1 MSLLADVLRLLL
13 QGFQQGAIYI
23 LLAVGLS
30 IILGTLKFVNFAHGA
45 LYLIGLYIGLLV
57 SQTTTFS
64 NGQVAQWGYATLG
77 LGLSFWAALVIAPV
91 VVFIVGLLMERFVA
105 RPFYDRSPVEQ
116 ILVTFGLAIVIQQL
130 FRLLFSGSSHTLR
143 PPQGT
148 FLGIVP
154 FSGPVSLPLVGNFPA
169 WRLWVIGITAVLVL
183 FVYLLIERTDFGLV
197 VRAGTQDA
205 EMVELLGIEIERAYL
220 IVFAIGAALAG
231 IAGVINGPIG
241 LVNPTVGTNILVPA
255 FVVVVI
261 GGLGSIRGAVVG
273 GLLLGLTEAFFVLWT
288 VSIPAL
294 GIDYGLSAWSSV
306 AIYALAAIV
315 LLLRP
320 QGLFGREVDIS

>member
-1 MSLLADVLRLLL
+1 MTLLADVLRLLL
-13 QGFQQGAIYI
+13 QGLQQGAIYI

-45 LYLIGLYIGLLV
+45 LYLIGLYVGLLV
-57 SQTTTFS
+57 SQTTSFA
-64 NGQVAQWGYATLG
+64 NGQVAEWGYATLG
-77 LGLSFWAALVIAPV
+77 LGWGFLAALVIAPI
-91 VVFIVGLLMERFVA
+91 VVFVVGLLMERFVA

-116 ILVTFGLAIVIQQL
+116 ILITFGLAIVIQQL
-130 FRLLFSGSSHTLR
+130 FRLLFSGSSHTLD
-143 PPQGT
+143 PPAWAA
-148 FLGIVP
+148 
-154 FSGPVSLPLVGNFPA
+154 GPVALPVVGNFSE
-169 WRLWVIGITAVLVL
+169 WRLWVIAITAVLVFL
-183 FVYLLIERTDFGLV
+183 VYVLIERTDFGLV

-205 EMVELLGIEIERAYL
+205 EMVELLGIEIDRAYL

-241 LVNPTVGTNILVPA
+241 LVNPTVGTDILVPA

-288 VSIPAL
+288 ISIPAL
-294 GIDYGLSAWSSV
+294 GINYGLSAWSSV

-320 QGLFGREVDIS
+320 QGLFGREVDLS